1 MGLGEGKDM
10 WRRTHNTTSWA
21 EAGGPPLKTLGSLQA
36 MASLRWAE
44 VGSEVEV
51 RDSVGYWYVAIVENG
66 RTALPRRSML
76 PCATC
81 GP

>member
-1 MGLGEGKDM
+1 
-10 WRRTHNTTSWA
+10 
-21 EAGGPPLKTLGSLQA
+21 